1 MLRVTSVT
9 KFVALPAGVQR
20 RDTKSIPEQI
30 AMVVVAQDKPSPEV
44 VAGVDSMIVARRAKA
59 QSLSDP
65 SGLMLTV
72 EDMVLWQTCLP
83 TT

>member
-44 VAGVDSMIVARRAKA
+44 VAGVDSMIVARHAKA